1 MIAQSWSY
9 NFPEDECTSSRG
21 SKCRGPE
28 QDGGVRCQASA
39 KALSKME
46 GSDARPGVPCS
57 GVHKCSECDEYSVE
71 SAVS

>member
-1 MIAQSWSY
+1 MTQSWSC
-9 NFPEDECTSSRG
+9 NFPEGAYTSSRN
-21 SKCRGPE
+21 SKCEGPE
-28 QDGGVRCQASA
+28 QDG
-39 KALSKME
+39 